1 VFSLLLAIKLLDEY
15 LFSSGFSSVSN
26 STPVIEKSLPHSFTA
41 FETPCAAAP
50 RETFSF
56 LDKVGSNPQLSF
68 P

>member
-41 FETPCAAAP
+41 FIGQPP
-50 RETFSF
+50 INSDNQFPS
-56 LDKVGSNPQLSF
+56 VWLSKD
-68 P
+68 